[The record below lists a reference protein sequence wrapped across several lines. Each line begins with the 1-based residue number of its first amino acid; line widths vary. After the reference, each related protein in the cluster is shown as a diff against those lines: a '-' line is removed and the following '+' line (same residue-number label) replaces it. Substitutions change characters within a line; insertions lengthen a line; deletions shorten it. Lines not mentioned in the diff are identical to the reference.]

1 MERREARLDES
12 ERARATLP
20 LGVLAFRWAALAWMG
35 ALAATSSDFRRP
47 ALAWLAF
54 GAAVAWT
61 AIVSTRVLREPDR
74 ATLAF
79 DLGLSLALIVISGLV
94 VPEGG
99 VVQGRPFFA
108 TAYPAA
114 AVLSW
119 AVARGLVAGLA
130 AGAAAGAALIL
141 SRPANGVPLGDLT
154 TAQWQTLANGIVT
167 YALAGG
173 AVGLVSRLIDRAR
186 TDLQVALAERMRET
200 QRAARLAERDAL
212 GRQIH
217 DSVLQSL
224 AMVHKKG
231 KELAQHGPV
240 DANEVAR
247 LADLAGA
254 QEQAL
259 RSLIVRADVEPPQGT
274 ASLRD
279 HLEALGLSF
288 AGTIPVTV
296 SSAGAAYLPRH
307 TVDEIVAAAKQAVD
321 NAVEH
326 AGPAARVT
334 VFVDDRDGATEVTV
348 RDDGAGFDIAHAGG
362 YGLRSMRGRI
372 EDIGGTFTITSA
384 PGRGTEIEMKVPKR

>member
-1 MERREARLDES
+1 VERSEARIDEA

-35 ALAATSSDFRRP
+35 TLAATANEFRRP

-61 AIVSTRVLREPDR
+61 AIVSARVLREPDR
-74 ATLAF
+74 ATMWF
-79 DLGLSLALIVISGLV
+79 DLGLSLALIVLSGAV
-94 VPEGG
+94 VPVGA
-99 VVQGRPFFA
+99 VVEGRPFFA

-119 AVARGLVAGLA
+119 AVAHGLGAGLT
-130 AGAAAGAALIL
+130 AGAAAGLALIA
-141 SRPANGVPLGDLT
+141 SRPANGIALSGLT

-167 YALAGG
+167 YVLAGG

-186 TDLQVALAERMRET
+186 SELKVALEERMREA
-200 QRAARLAERDAL
+200 QRAARLAEREAL

-224 AMVHKKG
+224 AMVHKRG
-231 KELAQHGPV
+231 KELAQSGPV
-240 DANEVAR
+240 EATEVAR

-259 RSLIVRADVEPPQGT
+259 RSLIVRADVEPPHGT

-279 HLEALGLSF
+279 HLEALGLSY
-288 AGTIPVTV
+288 AGTIAVNV
-296 SSAGAAYLPRH
+296 SSAGAAYLPRV

-334 VFVDDRDGATEVTV
+334 VFVDERTDATEITV
-348 RDDGAGFDIAHAGG
+348 RDDGAGFDIAAASG

-372 EDIGGTFTITSA
+372 EDLGGRFTITTA
-384 PGRGTEIEMKVPKR
+384 PGRGTEIEMSVPR